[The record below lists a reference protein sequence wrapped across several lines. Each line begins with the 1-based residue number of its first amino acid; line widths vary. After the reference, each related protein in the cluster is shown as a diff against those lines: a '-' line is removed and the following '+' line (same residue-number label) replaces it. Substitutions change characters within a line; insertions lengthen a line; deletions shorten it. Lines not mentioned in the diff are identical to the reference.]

1 MVGQRGAQLSGG
13 QKQRIA
19 IARAILKNPKILLL
33 DEATSALDV
42 ESERVV
48 QEALNRIMVGRTTL
62 IVAHRLSTISSAD
75 CIAVVHQG
83 KVVEQGVHDE
93 LIKNPDGAYSQLI
106 RLQKAHTK
114 DMHEAPNIEVSGS
127 IYKSRSLSMEQSIAR
142 YSPRNK
148 GQHSFTKSMG
158 LSGSDELSRQV
169 ITDEQEEKNLVIV
182 RLRRKHQSNDYLNLI
197 SQKRQFSY

>member
-75 CIAVVHQG
+75 CIAVVHTG
-83 KVVEQGVHDE
+83 KVVEQG
-93 LIKNPDGAYSQLI
+93 K
-106 RLQKAHTK
+106 RLSHT
-114 DMHEAPNIEVSGS
+114 N
-127 IYKSRSLSMEQSIAR
+127 
-142 YSPRNK
+142 
-148 GQHSFTKSMG
+148 
-158 LSGSDELSRQV
+158 
-169 ITDEQEEKNLVIV
+169 
-182 RLRRKHQSNDYLNLI
+182 
-197 SQKRQFSY
+197 

>member
-1 MVGQRGAQLSGG
+1 MHLTQVSAINILTCLVFRITQAYETMVGQRGAQLSGG

-83 KVVEQGVHDE
+83 KVVEQG
-93 LIKNPDGAYSQLI
+93 K
-106 RLQKAHTK
+106 
-114 DMHEAPNIEVSGS
+114 
-127 IYKSRSLSMEQSIAR
+127 
-142 YSPRNK
+142 
-148 GQHSFTKSMG
+148 
-158 LSGSDELSRQV
+158 
-169 ITDEQEEKNLVIV
+169 
-182 RLRRKHQSNDYLNLI
+182 
-197 SQKRQFSY
+197 